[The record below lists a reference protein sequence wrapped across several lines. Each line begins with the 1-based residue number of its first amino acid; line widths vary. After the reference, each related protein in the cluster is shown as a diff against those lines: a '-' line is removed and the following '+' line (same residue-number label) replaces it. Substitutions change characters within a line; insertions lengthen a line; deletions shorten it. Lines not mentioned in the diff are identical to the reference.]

1 MKKEVGLLHLAVM
14 LFGLAGV
21 IGKFVTLPAIL
32 ITFGR
37 VSFSS
42 IFLLIIILIKKEKV
56 RLSNKKDY
64 ILIIAAGIVMAL
76 HWFTFLQAIQLLIQ
90 LSTVAIGT
98 ITFSTFPLFVT
109 FLEPLVYHEELRIKN
124 IMIAL
129 TMFAGVIITI
139 PEFSL
144 NNQITL
150 GIFIGLIGSLS
161 YAVLCLMNRYFAGK
175 YTGKTICLYEQG
187 IAAIILLPSLLI
199 VKASITKLDLF
210 ALIFLGVICTAVAHS
225 IYVSSLKKVKVQTAG
240 IISGMESVYSIIFLL
255 HEIPGV
261 KELLGGVI
269 ILGVAFYATVTNNK
283 KF

>member
-1 MKKEVGLLHLAVM
+1 MLLLA
-14 LFGLAGV
+14 LLGAHKRGV
-21 IGKFVTLPAIL
+21 
-32 ITFGR
+32 
-37 VSFSS
+37 
-42 IFLLIIILIKKEKV
+42 
-56 RLSNKKDY
+56 
-64 ILIIAAGIVMAL
+64 
-76 HWFTFLQAIQLLIQ
+76 
-90 LSTVAIGT
+90 
-98 ITFSTFPLFVT
+98 
-109 FLEPLVYHEELRIKN
+109 
-124 IMIAL
+124 
-129 TMFAGVIITI
+129 

-175 YTGKTICLYEQG
+175 YTGRTICLYEQG

-240 IISGMESVYSIIFLL
+240 IISGMESVYSIIFAIFLL

>member
-64 ILIIAAGIVMAL
+64 ILIIAAGIVMAR
-76 HWFTFLQAIQLLIQ
+76 HWFTFLQ
-90 LSTVAIGT
+90 
-98 ITFSTFPLFVT
+98 
-109 FLEPLVYHEELRIKN
+109 PLVYHEELRIKN

-175 YTGKTICLYEQG
+175 YTGRTICLYEQG

-240 IISGMESVYSIIFLL
+240 IISGMESVYSIIFAIFLL